1 LDREIQALATCGVAM
16 RALIVGLLS
25 VPVLS
30 ACSAIIVAADVAVS
44 AGVAVVGTA
53 ADLTVA
59 GVKAVAGS
67 GSTEEEKKKN

>member
-1 LDREIQALATCGVAM
+1 M
-16 RALIVGLLS
+16 RAVTVCLLLISTLGLNG
-25 VPVLS
+25 
-30 ACSAIIVAADVAVS
+30 CSAIVIAADVAVS

-67 GSTEEEKKKN
+67 GGSDEKENK

>member
-1 LDREIQALATCGVAM
+1 MPIRAM
-16 RALIVGLLS
+16 
-25 VPVLS
+25 VLS
-30 ACSAIIVAADVAVS
+30 LAAALLLPGCSAIIVAADVAVS

-67 GSTEEEKKKN
+67 GSSEEEKKKN

>member
-1 LDREIQALATCGVAM
+1 M
-16 RALIVGLLS
+16 
-25 VPVLS
+25 PVLS